1 MSIVKGSN
9 SPTDSTLIRVESLV
23 KHFPV
28 RIGAFAETKATVQAL
43 NGISFDIKKGETLGL
58 VGESGCGKST
68 AGQTILQLHRPTS
81 GRVYYQGTDL
91 TQLKEKQL
99 RPLRTKLQ
107 VIFQDPYSTLNPRM
121 TIGTAISEPLQ
132 FHNLVPKNKRGERV
146 AELLKIVGLNPA
158 FATRYPHE
166 FSGGQ
171 RQRICIARALACEP
185 DFIVCDE
192 PISALDVSIQ
202 AQIINL
208 LQDLQEEFGLTY
220 LFIAHDLAVVRH
232 ISHRVAVMYLGEM
245 VEMAG
250 KETLFEKPLHPYT
263 QALLS
268 AVPEPN
274 PREERGRQRI
284 VLTGDVPSPINPPSG
299 CRFHPRCPLA
309 TETCFKMEPTWNE
322 IEPGHWVACHEVT
335 SPDVDVQS
343 VLANRQHRIDYK
355 EKLKAW

>member
-1 MSIVKGSN
+1 MSSVNGSN
-9 SPTDSTLIRVESLV
+9 GPNDSTLIRVENLV

-132 FHNLVPKNKRGERV
+132 FHNLAPKNKRGERV

-202 AQIINL
+202 AQILNL
-208 LQDLQEEFGLTY
+208 LMDLQSEFGFSY

-232 ISHRVAVMYLGEM
+232 ISNYIGVMYLGKI
-245 VEMAG
+245 VEQG
-250 KETLFEKPLHPYT
+250 TKHHIFDNPKHPYT
-263 QALLS
+263 EALLAS
-268 AVPEPN
+268 TPK
-274 PREERGRQRI
+274 I
-284 VLTGDVPSPINPPSG
+284 TGDNLENSKPVTGEIPSPVDLPAG
-299 CRFHPRCPLA
+299 CYFHERCPYMKPICK
-309 TETCFKMEPTWNE
+309 EIIPEEKE
-322 IEPGHWVACHEVT
+322 IEPGHRVCCH
-335 SPDVDVQS
+335 
-343 VLANRQHRIDYK
+343 LY
-355 EKLKAW
+355 